1 VSLPDF
7 LEVPRSPGPVLASAL
22 LLSLATP
29 PFHLLFPSFLGLV
42 PFALWIAD
50 LPGGHEGRREALRG
64 GYLLGLVY
72 FGATLY
78 WMFVALVFYTGLAAL
93 AYALTVLIL
102 SALLAL
108 ATLAMHETRSR
119 LGWPLW
125 AVLAVFW
132 TAMEWTRAHMGD
144 VSFPWMGLGD
154 TLTGFPW
161 LIGVADVVGSR
172 GVSLWLLLVNGLVAE
187 LVLRKGAG
195 RLPRGLAGAWLV
207 PRSLTRGRGPGAGS
221 ADSLPGR
228 GETAWRIALALALL
242 LAVPVGYSLYRWHDL
257 EPASAAR
264 VGVVQPDVPE
274 DVKMDRTAAV
284 DSALRSSATLV
295 ETRLTGEVDRL
306 DLVILP
312 ETVFPVYP
320 EPLPEVGGFGRPD
333 LRRWVGGVARRFDAR
348 VAFGALGCDL
358 REDSTCQHYNSAF
371 LADGSGRYLERYD
384 KRHLVPVVERVPFV
398 DPTRLAGL
406 TYFGGFAKGER
417 LPVMRASNGAG
428 FGVLICYES
437 IFPRTARAYRNAGAD
452 FLVNMT
458 NDAWFGRDEPWWSRT
473 TALWQHPAH
482 LVMRAVENRMGVV
495 RSANTGISGLV
506 DPLGRYHR
514 RTELFRPVSFAGTV
528 YTSGERTL
536 FTKWGDWAG
545 TGSAALALLAAVGAG
560 WRGRD
565 EL

>member
-1 VSLPDF
+1 MSLPDF
-7 LEVPRSPGPVLASAL
+7 LKVPRSPGPLLASAL
-22 LLSLATP
+22 LLTLGTP

-42 PFALWIAD
+42 PFALWVAD

-64 GYLLGLVY
+64 GYLLGLLY
-72 FGATLY
+72 FGAMLY

-108 ATLAMHETRSR
+108 ATLAMHETRDR

-144 VSFPWMGLGD
+144 LSFPWMGLGD

-187 LVLRKGAG
+187 LVLRKGSG
-195 RLPRGLAGAWLV
+195 RLPPGLAGAGLV
-207 PRSLTRGRGPGAGS
+207 PRSLTRGRGPGAGP
-221 ADSLPGR
+221 AASLPAGR
-228 GETAWRIALALALL
+228 ETTWRVALALALL
-242 LAVPVGYSLYRWHDL
+242 LAVPVGYSLHRWHDL
-257 EPASAAR
+257 EPTPVAR

-274 DVKMDRTAAV
+274 DVKMDREAAV
-284 DSALRSSATLV
+284 DSALRSSSTLV
-295 ETRLTGEVDRL
+295 ETRLAGEVDRL
-306 DLVILP
+306 DLVVLP

-320 EPLPEVGGFGRPD
+320 NPLPEVGGSGRPD
-333 LRRWVGGVARRFDAR
+333 VRRWVGEVARRFDAR
-348 VAFGALGCDL
+348 VAFGALGCEV
-358 REDSTCQHYNSAF
+358 REDGTCQPYNSAF

-384 KRHLVPVVERVPFV
+384 KRYLVPVVERVPFV
-398 DPTRLAGL
+398 DPVGLAGP
-406 TYFGGFAKGER
+406 TYFGGFAEGGR

-437 IFPRTARAYRNAGAD
+437 IFPRAARAYRNAGAD

-482 LVMRAVENRMGVV
+482 LVMRAVENRVGIA
-495 RSANTGISGLV
+495 RSANTGISLVV
-506 DPLGRYHR
+506 DPLGRITHE
-514 RTELFRPVSFAGTV
+514 TDLFAATAFATPVLTTG
-528 YTSGERTL
+528 GRTL
-536 FTKWGDWAG
+536 YSRFGDLAGWG
-545 TGSAALALLAAVGAG
+545 AALVGLGAVLALLA
-560 WRGRD
+560 RRRP
-565 EL
+565 

>member
-1 VSLPDF
+1 MSLPDF
-7 LEVPRSPGPVLASAL
+7 LKVPRSPGPLLASAL
-22 LLSLATP
+22 LLTLATP

-42 PFALWIAD
+42 PLALWVAD

-78 WMFVALVFYTGLAAL
+78 WIFVALVFYTGLAAL

-108 ATLAMHETRSR
+108 ATLAMHETRTR

-144 VSFPWMGLGD
+144 LSFPWMGLGD

-172 GVSLWLLLVNGLVAE
+172 GVSLWLLLVNGLVAQ

-195 RLPRGLAGAWLV
+195 RLPPWLAGAGLV
-207 PRSLTRGRGPGAGS
+207 PRSLTRGRGRGAGPV
-221 ADSLPGR
+221 DSPPR
-228 GETAWRIALALALL
+228 RPSTAWGVVLALAML
-242 LAVPVGYSLYRWHDL
+242 LAVPVGYSLHRWHDL
-257 EPASAAR
+257 EPAPAAR

-274 DVKMDRTAAV
+274 DVKMDREAAV

-295 ETRLTGEVDRL
+295 ETRLAGEVDRL
-306 DLVILP
+306 DLVVLP
-312 ETVFPVYP
+312 ETAFPVYP
-320 EPLPEVGGFGRPD
+320 EPLPEVGGSGRPD
-333 LRRWVGGVARRFDAR
+333 VRRWVDEVARRFDAR
-348 VAFGALGCDL
+348 VAFGALGCEV
-358 REDSTCQHYNSAF
+358 REDGSCQPYNSAF

-384 KRHLVPVVERVPFV
+384 KRYLVPVVERVPFV
-398 DPTRLAGL
+398 DPAGLSGL
-406 TYFGGFAKGER
+406 TYLGGFAQGER
-417 LPVMRASNGAG
+417 LPVMRASSGAG

-437 IFPRTARAYRNAGAD
+437 IFPRAARAYRNAGAD

-482 LVMRAVENRMGVV
+482 LVMRAVENRVGIA
-495 RSANTGISGLV
+495 RSANTGLSLVV
-506 DPLGRYHR
+506 DPLGRVTHE
-514 RTELFRPVSFAGTV
+514 TDLFAATAFAAPVLTTG
-528 YTSGERTL
+528 GRTL
-536 FTKWGDWAG
+536 YTRFGDLAGWG
-545 TGSAALALLAAVGAG
+545 AALVGLGAILALLA
-560 WRGRD
+560 RGRR
-565 EL
+565 

>member
-1 VSLPDF
+1 MSLPDF
-7 LEVPRSPGPVLASAL
+7 LKVPRSPGPLLASAL

-42 PFALWIAD
+42 PFALWVDD
-50 LPGGHEGRREALRG
+50 LPGGHDGRREALRG

-108 ATLAMHETRSR
+108 ATLAMHEARTRLR
-119 LGWPLW
+119 WPLW

-132 TAMEWTRAHMGD
+132 TAMEWARAHMGD

-161 LIGVADVVGSR
+161 MIGIADVVGSR
-172 GVSLWLLLVNGLVAE
+172 GVTLWLLLVNGLVAE

-195 RLPRGLAGAWLV
+195 RLPRGLAGVGLV
-207 PRSLTRGRGPGAGS
+207 PRSLTRGRGAGAGFGDPS
-221 ADSLPGR
+221 PGR
-228 GETAWRIALALALL
+228 PSSAWRVVLALALL
-242 LAVPVGYSLYRWHDL
+242 LAVPVGYSLHRWHGL
-257 EPASAAR
+257 ELASAAR
-264 VGVVQPDVPE
+264 VGVIQPDVPE
-274 DVKMDRTAAV
+274 DVKMDRAAAV
-284 DSALRSSATLV
+284 DSALRSSASLV
-295 ETRLTGEVDRL
+295 DTRLAGVVDRL
-306 DLVILP
+306 DLVVLP
-312 ETVFPVYP
+312 ETAFPVYP
-320 EPLPEVGGFGRPD
+320 EPVPEVGGFGRPE
-333 LRRWVGGVARRFDAR
+333 LRRWVGEVARRFDAR
-348 VAFGALGCDL
+348 VAFGALGCEVRQDG
-358 REDSTCQHYNSAF
+358 TCQHYNSAF

-384 KRHLVPVVERVPFV
+384 KRYLVPVVERVPFL
-398 DPTRLAGL
+398 DPAGL
-406 TYFGGFAKGER
+406 TGLTYLGGFAQGER

-437 IFPRTARAYRNAGAD
+437 IFPRAARAYRNAGAD

-482 LVMRAVENRMGVV
+482 LVMRAVENRVGIA
-495 RSANTGISGLV
+495 RSANTGISLVV
-506 DPLGRYHR
+506 DPLGRITR
-514 RTELFRPVSFAGTV
+514 ETDLFAPSAFPATVLTTEG
-528 YTSGERTL
+528 RTL
-536 FTKWGDWAG
+536 YTRVGDLAGWG
-545 TGSAALALLAAVGAG
+545 AALLALGAVLALLA
-560 WRGRD
+560 RGRP
-565 EL
+565 

>member
-1 VSLPDF
+1 MSLPDF
-7 LEVPRSPGPVLASAL
+7 LKAPRSPGPLLASAL

-29 PFHLLFPSFLGLV
+29 PFHLLFPSFVGLV
-42 PFALWIAD
+42 PFALWVAD
-50 LPGGHEGRREALRG
+50 LPGGHDGRREALRG

-78 WMFVALVFYTGLAAL
+78 WMFVALVFYTGLAVL

-108 ATLAMHETRSR
+108 ATLAMHETRTR

-144 VSFPWMGLGD
+144 VSFPWIGLGD

-172 GVSLWLLLVNGLVAE
+172 GVSLWLLLVNGMAAE
-187 LVLRKGAG
+187 LVRRKGAG
-195 RLPRGLAGAWLV
+195 RLPRGLAGAGLV
-207 PRSLTRGRGPGAGS
+207 PRSLTRGPDPGAG
-221 ADSLPGR
+221 PGDPATGR
-228 GETAWRIALALALL
+228 PGTAWRLLLALALL
-242 LAVPVGYSLYRWHDL
+242 LAVPAGYSLHRWHGL
-257 EPASAAR
+257 ELASAAR

-284 DSALRSSATLV
+284 DSALRSSANLV
-295 ETRLTGEVDRL
+295 ETRLAAEVDRL
-306 DLVILP
+306 DLIVLP

-320 EPLPEVGGFGRPD
+320 EPLPEVGGSGRPD
-333 LRRWVGGVARRFDAR
+333 LRRWVGEVARRFDAR

-358 REDSTCQHYNSAF
+358 REDGGCRPYNSAF
-371 LADGSGRYLERYD
+371 LADGSGRYLDRYD

-398 DPTRLAGL
+398 DPDGLAGL
-406 TYFGGFAKGER
+406 TYFGGFAQGER
-417 LPVMRASNGAG
+417 LPVLQASNGAG

-437 IFPRTARAYRNAGAD
+437 IFPRAARAYRNAGAD

-482 LVMRAVENRMGVV
+482 LVMRAVENRVGIA
-495 RSANTGISGLV
+495 RSANTGISLV
-506 DPLGRYHR
+506 IDPLGRITHE
-514 RTELFRPVSFAGTV
+514 TDLFAPAAFPARVLT
-528 YTSGERTL
+528 TDERTL
-536 FTKWGDWAG
+536 YTRFGDLAGWG
-545 TGSAALALLAAVGAG
+545 AALLGLGAIAALLA
-560 WRGRD
+560 RGRP
-565 EL
+565 